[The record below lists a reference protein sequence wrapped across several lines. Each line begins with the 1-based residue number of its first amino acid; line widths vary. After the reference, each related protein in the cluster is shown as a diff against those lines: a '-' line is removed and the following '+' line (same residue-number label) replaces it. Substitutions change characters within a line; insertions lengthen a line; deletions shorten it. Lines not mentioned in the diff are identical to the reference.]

1 MLRFC
6 FLCLVFYSFMALR
19 IAQPLLSVCDRT
31 CLSTLVVK
39 LYLLLLS
46 PQAECCGDHM
56 HCCPEGTICNL
67 DQSSCVNATAP
78 SGFAPMLEKVA
89 AFTTAAPSTETA
101 TTEKQVT
108 EDKEVEEGKVP
119 CDSHTSCPDHSTC
132 CFMVS
137 VKKWGCCPLPKAVCC
152 SDGNHCCPTNYTCD
166 VNSTTCVKGEVV
178 IPWYT
183 KLPAVTTRSPFDLV
197 PPVQSNTVQYS
208 SSAINSTF

>member
-67 DQSSCVNATAP
+67 DQSSLTDFLTLKH
-78 SGFAPMLEKVA
+78 GFILSHGS
-89 AFTTAAPSTETA
+89 FTLLTEYFL
-101 TTEKQVT
+101 K
-108 EDKEVEEGKVP
+108 
-119 CDSHTSCPDHSTC
+119 TSCPCCTEQVSAVMCDDGESECPEGTTC
-132 CFMVS
+132 CETPDGS
-137 VKKWGCCPLPKAVCC
+137 WGCCPMPKAVCC
-152 SDGNHCCPTNYTCD
+152 EDKIHCCPEGSTCD
-166 VNSTTCVKGEVV
+166 VKHSKCISLSTKKDM
-178 IPWYT
+178 PMWA
-183 KLPAVTTRSPFDLV
+183 KLPARRRADWENGQGHFFF
-197 PPVQSNTVQYS
+197 PVKKPQSAS
-208 SSAINSTF
+208 FCF